1 MKPYSIDLR
10 EKIVS
15 AMEKGDSSVRKVAA
29 RFAVSKNCVE
39 RWVRQKRTEG
49 HVVPRKQGGSVSPV
63 LAHQDQLKAIFEQ
76 QPDAT
81 LAEYCELLFNA
92 TGLWVSQSTMCRTFQ
107 RLHLSRKKNATRQ
120 PSQQRARPT
129 PETSVLGTGDGYRTP
144 KFSVSG

>member
-39 RWVRQKRTEG
+39 RWMLQKRVEG

-63 LAHQDQLKAIFEQ
+63 LAHQDQLRAIFEQ

-81 LAEYCELLFNA
+81 LAEYCELLFAA

-107 RLHLSRKKNATRQ
+107 RLHLPRKKNAACQ
-120 PSQQRARPT
+120 PSPQRTRPT
-129 PETSVLGTGDGYRTP
+129 PETGVLGSSDGYRTP
-144 KFSVSG
+144 RFSVSG

>member
-39 RWVRQKRTEG
+39 RWVLQKRTEG

-63 LAHQDQLKAIFEQ
+63 MAHQDQLKAIFEQ

-81 LAEYCELLFNA
+81 LAEYCELLFDA

-107 RLHLSRKKNATRQ
+107 RLPYHAKKNAARQ
-120 PSQQRARPT
+120 PSQQRTCPAS
-129 PETSVLGTGDGYRTP
+129 ETGVLGTSHGYRP
-144 KFSVSG
+144 PRFSLSR